1 MDIPFLGEVFTIY
14 IDPCQTFRWCGELSN
29 SVTIKKSKVT
39 MACSATVKNDYKMMI
54 AMSDRFHFIFLIQ
67 QMESWDFHCLA

>member
-14 IDPCQTFRWCGELSN
+14 TDPCQTFRWCGELSN

-39 MACSATVKNDYKMMI
+39 MACSATVKNEWYPGGLQISLHID
-54 AMSDRFHFIFLIQ
+54 LP
-67 QMESWDFHCLA
+67 DF